1 VITVALRITQP
12 TRRRDRRGARH
23 AAEPQRTGPVVT
35 ATAKT
40 LAATG
45 RGVAAATAWVLT
57 PHDDRVPNLVQ
68 YLLWFAALAA
78 LFLLG
83 ARS

>member
-23 AAEPQRTGPVVT
+23 AAEPQHTGPVVT

-45 RGVAAATAWVLT
+45 RGVAAATTWVLT

-68 YLLWFAALAA
+68 YLLWFAAFAA
-78 LFLLG
+78 LLITG
-83 ARS
+83 GRS